1 MLKRSLLRASSRG
14 ALRYIPAT
22 APAVLRG
29 QARTHRFASS
39 APATIID
46 RDFWRN
52 LVPKPLRKEYREAA
66 AKKGP
71 KKQWNPATFFIVM
84 FLLIGSM
91 AIQMIAVRNSFQRYM
106 RSAEIKIAQL
116 REVVE
121 RIQNGETVD
130 VEAALG
136 TGNAQKEADWEE
148 VLRSIERGDAPK
160 KASKPEKSKQSA
172 TPKEEPAPAQK
183 TKPAE
188 QQEQQAPSS
197 TSNTTGKPSAG
208 FGNFF

>member
-1 MLKRSLLRASSRG
+1 MLERSLLRASTRG

-22 APAVLRG
+22 APTALRG
-29 QARTHRFASS
+29 QACTRRLASS

-66 AKKGP
+66 AKKNP

-121 RIQNGETVD
+121 RIQNGESVD

-160 KASKPEKSKQSA
+160 KASKPEKSKQPA

-188 QQEQQAPSS
+188 QQEQQAPLN
-197 TSNTTGKPSAG
+197 TSNSTGKPSAG